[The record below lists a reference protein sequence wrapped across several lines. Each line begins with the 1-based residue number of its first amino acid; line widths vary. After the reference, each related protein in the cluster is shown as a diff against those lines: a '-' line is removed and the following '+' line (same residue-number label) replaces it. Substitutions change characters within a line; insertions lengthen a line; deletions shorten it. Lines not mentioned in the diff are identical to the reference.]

1 MSQQYFSP
9 DRRAGTRAAGQAIV
23 SPKSPTNGNAREQ
36 WQQQSQSQQQW
47 DSPNTAR
54 YNQQQQ
60 QQAQSQQ
67 PQSSSFDTDYPYGN
81 DEKDSSIAAD
91 AAEQQAVNEAL
102 AAHRC
107 ICDICK
113 CGKHHWSVQT
123 PTQSQLSSRCSS
135 IAPPMSAINACC
147 SHLTPMNELLCAH
160 DQSLRDPPAG
170 AL

>member
-1 MSQQYFSP
+1 MSQQYYSNSP

-23 SPKSPTNGNAREQ
+23 SPKSPANANARDQ
-36 WQQQSQSQQQW
+36 WQQQSQSQSQSQQQW
-47 DSPNTAR
+47 ESPNTAR

-60 QQAQSQQ
+60 QSQQSQQ
-67 PQSSSFDTDYPYGN
+67 LQSSSFDTNYPYGN

-113 CGKHHWSVQT
+113 CGKHHWSVRKQ
-123 PTQSQLSSRCSS
+123 PHAQQPR
-135 IAPPMSAINACC
+135 
-147 SHLTPMNELLCAH
+147 
-160 DQSLRDPPAG
+160 SLR
-170 AL
+170 